1 MYKENFP
8 PRIKKARIDAGYKQA
23 EVADITGIPRSNI
36 SKYETGKQ
44 EPSLELNFNLAK
56 LLLFLISTRYV
67 PPFAEIQGF
76 FKIKIRRSSLRVFL

>member
-8 PRIKKARIDAGYKQA
+8 PRIKKARIDACYKQA

-44 EPSLELNFNLAK
+44 EPSLEQLGTIAQFYNISVNW
-56 LLLFLISTRYV
+56 LLGVTI
-67 PPFAEIQGF
+67 E
-76 FKIKIRRSSLRVFL
+76 KE

>member
-44 EPSLELNFNLAK
+44 EPSLEQLGTIAHFYNISVNW
-56 LLLFLISTRYV
+56 LLGVTI
-67 PPFAEIQGF
+67 E
-76 FKIKIRRSSLRVFL
+76 KE